1 MPEKLKAI
9 LPEIVPKAQFKEFY
23 FDLRPGNAK
32 ESDYLT
38 LAKTLMEASSDY
50 DYRRSRYYSDNRDAY
65 EQHLSRAV
73 AAVIA
78 GAITKG
84 TGVFSREKTYKM
96 SRDSYCGAIVS
107 IDVKRRMNIE
117 FCSFTRSADTRRAV
131 TAIVKYAE
139 NKLRPTLGIKAK
151 LGVDGIT
158 AEDSAVIDAYFAP
171 MTPQKAVKPKEDLY
185 MPEDYM
191 KNYESEDSGFDF
203 GTAAEIERLSW
214 QNTTLLTQGEFD
226 GIPEITEVREEIPDL
241 SETIPEAE
249 QPAAPETPENLPEE
263 PVENT
268 AVPESSASDNGDDLI
283 REALSAALNGNFH
296 DFCRDH
302 QIYDG
307 VLADRINTKFLDIL
321 GDIVLEENGKS
332 YMIIEDYRED
342 IETWME
348 E

>member
-1 MPEKLKAI
+1 
-9 LPEIVPKAQFKEFY
+9 
-23 FDLRPGNAK
+23 
-32 ESDYLT
+32 
-38 LAKTLMEASSDY
+38 
-50 DYRRSRYYSDNRDAY
+50 
-65 EQHLSRAV
+65 
-73 AAVIA
+73 
-78 GAITKG
+78 
-84 TGVFSREKTYKM
+84 
-96 SRDSYCGAIVS
+96 
-107 IDVKRRMNIE
+107 
-117 FCSFTRSADTRRAV
+117 
-131 TAIVKYAE
+131 
-139 NKLRPTLGIKAK
+139 
-151 LGVDGIT
+151 T

-241 SETIPEAE
+241 SEAIPEAE

-263 PVENT
+263 PVENS
-268 AVPESSASDNGDDLI
+268 AVPESSASDDGDALI